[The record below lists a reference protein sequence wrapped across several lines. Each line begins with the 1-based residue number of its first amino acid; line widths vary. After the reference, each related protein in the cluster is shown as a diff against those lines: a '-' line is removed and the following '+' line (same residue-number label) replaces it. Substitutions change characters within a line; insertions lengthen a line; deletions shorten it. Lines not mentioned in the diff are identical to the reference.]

1 MSNSY
6 ERNTGM
12 VACIIAVLIVGAIGV
27 GAITYFGTTNWNWS
41 QATTDFSFEAEVGA
55 TTGTVTLDVDLDS
68 GGVSIQFVDNASL
81 LYDFDI
87 EALNRTVDQYGPP
100 AVSFAGNKIIF
111 DYAGGEVNI
120 TLGSGVNY
128 TMDVHV
134 QSGGLALELGAGA
147 HIGDVNATATSG
159 GLALVV
165 TDDVV
170 LLGSPDFYLNA
181 VSGAMTLVIDLPTG
195 VGGSVECAV
204 TSGTVSITAPS
215 WNEITSNH
223 YETSDYDTALQ
234 TLTIIAEVTS
244 GAFVATLT

>member
-12 VACIIAVLIVGAIGV
+12 VACIVAVLIVGAIAV
-27 GAITYFGTTNWNWS
+27 GALTYFGTTNWNWS

-55 TTGTVTLDVDLDS
+55 TTGTVSLNVELAS
-68 GGVSIQFVDNASL
+68 GGFSVQFVDNASL

-87 EALNRTVDQYGPP
+87 EVLNTTVARDGPP
-100 AVSFAGNKIIF
+100 TVSFAGNKISF
-111 DYAGGEVNI
+111 DYTGAEVNI

-134 QSGGLALELGAGA
+134 QSGGLALEFGAGA
-147 HIGDVNATATSG
+147 HVGDVNATTTSG
-159 GLALVV
+159 GLALVL

-170 LLGSPDFYLNA
+170 LMGSPDFYLNT
-181 VSGAMTLVIDLPTG
+181 VSGGMTLVIDLPAG

-215 WNEITSNH
+215 WDEITSNH

-234 TLTIIAEVTS
+234 TLTVIAEVSS
-244 GAFVATLT
+244 GAFAATLT